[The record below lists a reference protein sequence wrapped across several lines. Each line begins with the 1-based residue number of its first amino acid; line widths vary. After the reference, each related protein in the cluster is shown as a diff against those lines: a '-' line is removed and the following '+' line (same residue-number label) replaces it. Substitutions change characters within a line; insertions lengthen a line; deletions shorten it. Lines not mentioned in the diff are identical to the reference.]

1 MDMASVTV
9 LELAQEVG
17 GKVVGDA
24 ARVVAGCNTL
34 MDATAEEISLLH
46 NVKYTPEL
54 ATTRAGCVILAPG
67 AADNVHRAEGLGP
80 LTVIEAKN
88 PYHAWQK
95 VMVRLHG
102 YRRHEAVGI
111 SPQAVIHPTAKL
123 GKNVNVHPLAAIG
136 ANVTIGDNV
145 NIYPQVTL
153 MRDVSVGD
161 DCILYPG
168 ATVYDACVI
177 GKRCIVHAGAVIGS
191 DGYGYAQAGGVH
203 HKIPQCGNVVLEDDV
218 EIGGNSVI
226 ERAALQSTVIGAGT
240 KIGNCV
246 VVGHNCHIGAGNLLV
261 SQVGIAGS
269 TTTGKYVVMGGQVGV
284 AGHLDIPDGVKI
296 AAQTGVMTNPEANTE
311 IGGSP
316 AMELAQARRVYF
328 NFMQLPELAK
338 RVKELEKRLKKMA
351 PNEHP

>member
-1 MDMASVTV
+1 
-9 LELAQEVG
+9 LAQEVG
-17 GKVVGDA
+17 GAVVGDG
-24 ARVVAGCNTL
+24 ARVVVGCNTL
-34 MDATAEEISLLH
+34 MDATAEEVSLLH

-54 ATTRAGCVILAPG
+54 ATTRAACVILAPG
-67 AADNVHRAEGLGP
+67 AAANVKREEGLGP

-102 YRRHEAVGI
+102 YRRHEAVGL

-123 GKNVNVHPLAAIG
+123 GKNVNVHPLAVIG
-136 ANVTIGDNV
+136 ENVTIGDNV
-145 NIYPQVTL
+145 QVYPQVTL
-153 MRDVSVGD
+153 MRDVSVGE

-168 ATVYDACVI
+168 VTVYEECVI
-177 GKRCIVHAGAVIGS
+177 GKRCILHAGTVIGS
-191 DGYGYAQAGGVH
+191 DGYSYAQAGGVH
-203 HKIPQCGNVVLEDDV
+203 HKIPQRGNVRLEDDV
-218 EIGGNSVI
+218 EIGANTVI
-226 ERAALQSTVIGAGT
+226 ERAALRSTVIGAGS

-246 VVGHNCHIGAGNLLV
+246 VVGHNCQIGAGNLLV

-269 TTTGKYVVMGGQVGV
+269 TNTGKYVVMGGQVGV
-284 AGHLDIPDGVKI
+284 SGHLDIPDGVRI

-316 AMELAQARRVYF
+316 AMELGQARRVYF

-338 RVKELEKRLKKMA
+338 RVKELEKRLSKLA
-351 PNEHP
+351 TNDTNEHK